1 MFDFLSLKKTL
12 ANFAGELGGLR
23 SQIEILQR
31 QREDIV
37 NAPATREDV
46 KAMVEKW
53 AAGKSA
59 EYVKQ
64 LQFNMQEFVT
74 KPEHLLNA
82 QTIENR
88 MTLFGKSRQ
97 LGGLGMFPGPELD
110 DRAICCLMGPALIT
124 SLHAAIDAMENWPKG
139 SIPMSGRA
147 KKISDLD
154 NKIDELSQKESVLV
168 NAAKD
173 AGVRVG

>member
-12 ANFAGELGGLR
+12 ANFVDELGGLR
-23 SQIEILQR
+23 SQIEKLQR
-31 QREDIV
+31 QREDLV

-59 EYVKQ
+59 EYVKR
-64 LQFNMQEFVT
+64 LQFNMQFFMN
-74 KPEHLLNA
+74 KPGKMLDA
-82 QTIENR
+82 QVVENR

-97 LGGLGMFPGPELD
+97 QGGDGMFPGPELED
-110 DRAICCLMGPALIT
+110 QAICCLMGPALIT

-154 NKIDELSQKESVLV
+154 DKIAELSQKESVLV

-173 AGVRVG
+173 AGVHVG